1 MTAQIQQKRRMSARE
16 CAVRTGVSK
25 RHVCRRVALIR
36 DEYIAETAREHE
48 AINAFHDDD
57 GSSWTQ
63 TAQHFRL
70 HLKTVQ
76 QRAYR
81 AREEHSAERAEAER
95 ISGETK
101 DISLCKEEMGEH

>member
-1 MTAQIQQKRRMSARE
+1 MPQRPLLYRYF
-16 CAVRTGVSK
+16 
-25 RHVCRRVALIR
+25 LIR
-36 DEYIAETAREHE
+36 DEYIGETAREHE

-81 AREEHSAERAEAER
+81 ARKEHAAERAEAER

-101 DISLCKEEMGEH
+101 DLSLCKEEIGEH